1 MDPKRRARL
10 ILIVGVLLA
19 LITFGATFV
28 VVQGAQSAA
37 PPPPVPTVSVIVAA
51 RDIPARTALTAADL
65 KVAKMEQAYVPPKS
79 VKDPKEVIGKILIQ
93 PVYVGEPILT
103 EKFAPTER
111 AFTVFPAGVEVQ
123 PGSPAYRIMTI
134 AVPDNNAVGGILV
147 PGDNVDIMYVFSFDP
162 CAKLQIGTGTTP
174 GTQCAASGT
183 GTTTGGAAATTPQSS
198 STTPQSPITS
208 DTVAKIILGPIQILA
223 RNAAV
228 YTIRVDAALAER
240 LAYIQAAGGSLQ
252 LLLRA
257 PTDDRAANTT
267 GATFSSVYTQFKF
280 PIPERVKPLPTP

>member
-10 ILIVGVLLA
+10 ILILGVLLA
-19 LITFGATFV
+19 LVTFGVTFV

-37 PPPPVPTVSVIVAA
+37 PPPPVPTVNVIVAA
-51 RDIPARTALTAADL
+51 RDIPARTALTAADI
-65 KVAKMEQAYVPPKS
+65 KIAKMEQAYVPPKA
-79 VKDPKEVIGKILIQ
+79 VKDPKEVIGKILVQ

-103 EKFAPTER
+103 EKFAATSR

-134 AVPDNNAVGGILV
+134 SVPDNNAVGGILV
-147 PGDNVDIMYVFSFDP
+147 PGDNVDIMYVFQFDP
-162 CAKLQIGTGTTP
+162 CAKLQIGTSATQ
-174 GTQCAASGT
+174 GTQCAT
-183 GTTTGGAAATTPQSS
+183 GTQAAGGTTGATAPTGSTTTPQSK
-198 STTPQSPITS
+198 ITS

-228 YTIRVDAALAER
+228 YTIRVDASLAER
-240 LAYIQAAGGSLQ
+240 VAYIEAAGGALQ

-267 GATFSSVYTQFKF
+267 GATFASVYTQFKF
-280 PIPERVKPLPTP
+280 PIPERIQPLP